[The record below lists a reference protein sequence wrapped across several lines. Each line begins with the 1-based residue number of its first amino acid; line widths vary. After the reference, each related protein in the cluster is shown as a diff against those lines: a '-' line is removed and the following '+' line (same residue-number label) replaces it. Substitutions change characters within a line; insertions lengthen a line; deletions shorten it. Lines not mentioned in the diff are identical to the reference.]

1 LFANPPAAS
10 PNGFAASNARSA
22 YGVTTGTASSYASFT
37 CFATSTVCET
47 PLATV
52 SEAASTAS
60 KNPASFSVNSDALAG
75 KGVAANNKE
84 VEAIPKNCC
93 CCCCCFC
100 SFFFEEEE
108 EEEEADAF
116 VVLRE
121 MADDR
126 TVVVVEDFFVKTE
139 EVRENIALVVAE
151 EEAIVVFT
159 LT

>member
-1 LFANPPAAS
+1 S
-10 PNGFAASNARSA
+10 PNGFAASIARSA

-47 PLATV
+47 PPATV

-93 CCCCCFC
+93 CCCCFC
-100 SFFFEEEE
+100 SFFFFEEE

-126 TVVVVEDFFVKTE
+126 TVVVVEDFLVKTE

-151 EEAIVVFT
+151 EEAIVLVT
-159 LT
+159 LTYYVT

>member
-1 LFANPPAAS
+1 M
-10 PNGFAASNARSA
+10 RR
-22 YGVTTGTASSYASFT
+22 
-37 CFATSTVCET
+37 EQR
-47 PLATV
+47 
-52 SEAASTAS
+52 EAAVERRREHRRGHEGGCGA
-60 KNPASFSVNSDALAG
+60 P
-75 KGVAANNKE
+75 E
-84 VEAIPKNCC
+84 VVRDGAPHGAEREVSHRRDDHHQPDRLLVQAHRGQERRHEGLHERLRAP
-93 CCCCCFC
+93 
-100 SFFFEEEE
+100 

-116 VVLRE
+116 VDLRE